1 MAPPEE
7 GAISVQLT
15 DEADHA
21 LRRAAALIRVVP
33 DFPEPGVLFRD
44 ISPLLADGAGLNAVV
59 SALGRDCEFD
69 VVVGVEARGFL
80 VGAAVAQQFGTGVVG
95 LRKPGKLP
103 VVADRVDY
111 TLEYG
116 RATLELPADT
126 LRPGQR
132 ALIVD
137 DVLATG
143 GTLGAACRLVRQAGA
158 DVAAAAV
165 VLELTALAGRDKI
178 IGETIRA
185 LLRA

>member
-1 MAPPEE
+1 MTEQTTIQVSDVSDP
-7 GAISVQLT
+7 
-15 DEADHA
+15 D
-21 LRRAAALIRVVP
+21 LRRAAQLVREVP

-44 ISPLLADGAGLNAVV
+44 ISPVLADGAGLRAVV

-69 VVVGVEARGFL
+69 VVAGVEARGFL
-80 VGAAVAQQFGTGVVG
+80 VGAAVAQAHGTGVVA

-111 TLEYG
+111 ALEYG

-126 LRPGQR
+126 LRAGQR
-132 ALIVD
+132 VLIVD

-158 DVAAAAV
+158 EVAAAAV
-165 VLELTALAGRDKI
+165 VLELTALGGRDKVL
-178 IGETIRA
+178 GEEVRA

>member
-1 MAPPEE
+1 MTEQVA
-7 GAISVQLT
+7 VQVT
-15 DEADHA
+15 DESDLD
-21 LRRAAALIRVVP
+21 LRRAAALIREVP

-44 ISPLLADGAGLNAVV
+44 ISPMLADGAGLRAVV

-69 VVVGVEARGFL
+69 VVAGVEARGFL
-80 VGAAVAQQFGTGVVG
+80 VGAAVAQAFGTGVIG

-111 TLEYG
+111 ELEYG

-126 LRPGQR
+126 LRSGQR
-132 ALIVD
+132 VLIVD

-158 DVAAAAV
+158 EVAAAAV
-165 VLELTALAGRDKI
+165 VLELTALEGRDKLM
-178 IGETIRA
+178 GEEVRA
-185 LLRA
+185 LLQA

>member
-1 MAPPEE
+1 MTAAEE
-7 GAISVQLT
+7 TAISVQVT
-15 DEADHA
+15 DATDHA
-21 LRRAAALIRVVP
+21 LRQAAELIREVP

-59 SALGRDCEFD
+59 SALGRDVEFD
-69 VVVGVEARGFL
+69 VVAGVEARGFL
-80 VGAAVAQQFGTGVVG
+80 VGAAVAQEFGTGVIG

-132 ALIVD
+132 VLIVD

-165 VLELTALAGRDKI
+165 VLELTALEGRDKI
-178 IGETIRA
+178 MGETVRA
-185 LLRA
+185 LLQA